1 METMKLRN
9 DNHSSRQFAFNPASF
24 VENCRRAVKSWYNMA
39 NKNYCAAKMIDD
51 LHHKLIVE
59 LHKCGRQSYTKLAR
73 KLGVVGGTV
82 RKRLKHLV
90 RKKIIEIV
98 ALPNLIEL
106 GYTLTSIMGLQVRLA
121 DLRKVA
127 GALSKSPKVC
137 YLAFVTGRYDLMAI
151 IVTRTHRELSDF
163 IKNEIS
169 AIPSILRS
177 ETFVNLDVI
186 KGKSS
191 GIDTSQLIS
200 NLNTSLL
207 KEEQKKG

>member
-1 METMKLRN
+1 MDQVHKRFTAEQVKVLLRGYCQEILDRPAIEETLGISKSRFFVLPRGYPHNPDEFSLAYHRETPTRIPAWVEKEIEKELKL
-9 DNHSSRQFAFNPASF
+9 
-24 VENCRRAVKSWYNMA
+24 EK
-39 NKNYCAAKMIDD
+39 
-51 LHHKLIVE
+51 
-59 LHKCGRQSYTKLAR
+59 
-73 KLGVVGGTV
+73 
-82 RKRLKHLV
+82 
-90 RKKIIEIV
+90 
-98 ALPNLIEL
+98 NLIEL
-106 GYTLTSIMGLQVRLA
+106 GYTLTSIIGLQVRMA
-121 DLRKVA
+121 DLRNVA
-127 GALSKSPKVC
+127 DALSKSPKVC

-163 IKNEIS
+163 IENEIS

-177 ETFVNLDVI
+177 GTFVNLDVI